1 MVWEIN
7 DANLGGLSD
16 VLKQTLNPDAAQVS
30 RALCPQDS
38 FRILYSA
45 QSGRGPLE
53 RVRAAERLQSTSV
66 NVY

>member
-30 RALCPQDS
+30 RPLCLPDS
-38 FRILYSA
+38 LRLLCSA